1 MNGYEYSQNPIMFDE
16 RLNQEI
22 AKIKKEF
29 KNGNIKTQ
37 TDYAYAL
44 KNVVNEFYKNLGKPS
59 FEFIEAATIP
69 SYGAFSSM
77 IEKAK
82 ADMEVI
88 MTGSNENYINLEAS
102 KSKTDDAIN
111 MLINRLT
118 NIITT
123 AEALEDKIN
132 AIRKASDVV
141 YADDFSENNNTSNY
155 YKDGLL
161 TYTDVSTGSLMLG
174 VTKNKSSANNN
185 VNIEILN
192 SSNGFPGDTHEIYN
206 SIGTVNN
213 NIKYKGENNPHIDL
227 NLIKTV
233 HGDTIKDSND
243 WFEFEMFNISDSLKE
258 STSMIGFNYK
268 EGISWITD
276 DEELKLNLKLELDTE
291 ARSNYIVFKGTPK
304 TNANVSNPIIH
315 KVIISDSNTLVQS
328 VQINKE
334 LVGTVIVPFNAQN
347 VKTVEVYFKQSEYL
361 DVKVCRQYGIN
372 IDPTNISKYIDD
384 DYKGFIEVDYP
395 TQSIE
400 LLGLKYDSSNKSII
414 YPNTKTTTT
423 FIDNEYTKSQLFYN
437 TQAKN
442 NYELK
447 QQAVSAKKYVIGVQE
462 IDLRYRKYVNSG
474 CYISKTFTADGT
486 IKQITLNSDDY
497 IPESFNNYLKDN
509 EDQTK
514 FIKYYISFDEG
525 AEWHSI
531 YPRSKA
537 HLGPCTIILNSNV
550 AVLNRNENVIYID
563 TLSDSVNFKIKIEL
577 TKPNEIDDETPIV
590 YGYNIDMSTKEDM
603 E

>member
-22 AKIKKEF
+22 AKIKREF

-59 FEFIEAATIP
+59 FEFIEAATVP
-69 SYGAFSSM
+69 SYQGFTTM
-77 IEKAK
+77 VERAK
-82 ADMEVI
+82 ADMETI
-88 MTGSNENYINLEAS
+88 MLGSNENYINLEAAKA
-102 KSKTDDAIN
+102 KSDDSIN
-111 MLINRLT
+111 ILLNRLT
-118 NIITT
+118 TVMST
-123 AEALEDKIN
+123 ANALENKIN
-132 AIRKASDVV
+132 SIRKASDII
-141 YADDFSENNNTSNY
+141 YADDFSENNNTGNAY
-155 YKDGLL
+155 TDGQL
-161 TYTDVSTGSLMLG
+161 TYCDTSTGSLMLG
-174 VTKNKSSANNN
+174 VTKNRSATNNN
-185 VNIEILN
+185 VNIEILDT
-192 SSNGFPGDTHEIYN
+192 SNGFPGNTHEIYN

-213 NIKYKGENNPHIDL
+213 NIKYKGENNPHINL
-227 NLIKTV
+227 NLIKTI
-233 HGDTIKDSND
+233 HGDNIKDSND

-268 EGISWITD
+268 EGISWISD
-276 DEELKLNLKLELDTE
+276 DEELRLDMKFELDTE
-291 ARSNYIVFKGTPK
+291 TRSNYIVFKGTPK
-304 TNANVSNPIIH
+304 TNANVSNPTIYKI
-315 KVIISDSNTLVQS
+315 IISDSNALVQS
-328 VQINKE
+328 LEVNKE

-347 VKTVEVYFKQSEYL
+347 VKTVEVYFRQDQYL

-372 IDPTNISKYIDD
+372 VDPTNISKYIDD

-400 LLGLKYDSSNKSII
+400 LLGLKYDNSNKSII

-423 FIDNEYTKSQLFYN
+423 FIDNEYIKSQLFYN

-447 QQAVSAKKYVIGVQE
+447 QQAVDAKRYMIGIQE
-462 IDLRYRKYVNSG
+462 VDLRYRRYVESG
-474 CYISKTFTADGT
+474 CYISKTFTTDGT
-486 IKQITLNSDDY
+486 IKQITLNADDY
-497 IPESFNNYLKDN
+497 IPESFRQYLKDD
-509 EDQTK
+509 EDETK

-531 YPRSKA
+531 YPRNKA

-550 AVLNRNENVIYID
+550 AVLNRNKNVIYID
-563 TLSDSVNFKIKIEL
+563 TLSESVNFKIKIEL
-577 TKPNEIDDETPIV
+577 FRPAEIEDETPIV
-590 YGYNIDMSTKEDM
+590 YGYDIDMSTKEDM